1 MEIAALEPFVREL
14 AEESGALIRRY
25 FRSPSLAV
33 DAKDDATPV
42 TDADRHAEELLRA
55 RIRARFPDHGIVG
68 EELGAERADAE
79 WVWVLDPI
87 DGTKSFVSGVP
98 LFGTLI
104 GVLHRG
110 EPVLGAIHQPILHEL
125 CIGDGV
131 TTTLNGRPVRVRDT
145 ARLAD
150 AVVLA
155 SDTTTAARHQD
166 GDGWERL
173 VTSARWVRTW
183 GDCYGYLLVASGQA
197 DVMTDPIMSPWD
209 LLPLVPVVRGAGG
222 VITDWQG
229 GDPVRASSI
238 VAANPVLH
246 PQVIACLNARP
257 RHEASRP
264 SPWVVRFADL
274 IPKGATVLDVAAGSG
289 RHTRLFVE
297 RGHRVVAV
305 DRDVRELPGGCE
317 AIETDLEAG
326 GAWPL
331 GDRRFGGIVVTNYL
345 HRPLLPVLIDRLD
358 DGGVLVYETFARGN
372 ERFGKP
378 SNPDFLLEPGELL
391 RAVAG
396 RLRVV
401 AFEDVTLPDRVVQ
414 RIVAVRAAGGTGSA
428 RERTPAR

>member
-1 MEIAALEPFVREL
+1 MDRSGLERFVREL
-14 AEESGALIRRY
+14 AAESGAFIRGY

-42 TDADRHAEELLRA
+42 TDADRGAEELLRKRILA
-55 RIRARFPDHGIVG
+55 RYPDHGIMG
-68 EELGAERADAE
+68 EELGSERIDAE
-79 WVWVLDPI
+79 YVWVLDPI
-87 DGTKSFVSGVP
+87 DGTKSFVAGVP

-104 GVLHRG
+104 GLLHRG
-110 EPVLGAIHQPILHEL
+110 QPVLGAIHQPILGEL
-125 CIGDGV
+125 CLGDGTV
-131 TTTLNGRPVRVRDT
+131 TTLNDRPVRVRET

-166 GDGWERL
+166 ADGWERL

-209 LLPLVPVVRGAGG
+209 LLPLVPIIRGAGG

-229 GDPVRASSI
+229 GDPVHATSI

-246 PQVIACLNARP
+246 PEVIACLNSTP
-257 RHEASRP
+257 RHDASRP

-274 IPKGATVLDVAAGSG
+274 VPKGAPVLDVAAGGG
-289 RHTRLFVE
+289 RHTRLFTE
-297 RGHRVVAV
+297 RGHRVVAI
-305 DRDVRELPGGCE
+305 DRDPSDLPAGCE
-317 AIETDLEAG
+317 AIAADLEDG
-326 GAWPL
+326 GPWPL

-345 HRPLLPVLIDRLD
+345 HRPLLPVLVDRLT
-358 DGGVLVYETFARGN
+358 DGGVLIYETFAKGN

-378 SNPDFLLEPGELL
+378 SNPAFLLEPGELL

-396 RLRVV
+396 KLRIV
-401 AFEDVTLPDRVVQ
+401 AFEEATLPDRVVQ
-414 RIVAVRAAGGTGSA
+414 RIVAVRA
-428 RERTPAR
+428 

>member
-1 MEIAALEPFVREL
+1 MEIPGLRALVHEL

-25 FRSPSLAV
+25 FRSPALAV

-42 TDADRHAEELLRA
+42 TDADRGAEELLRK
-55 RIRARFPDHGIVG
+55 RILARFPDHGIIG
-68 EELGAERADAE
+68 EELGSERPDAE

-110 EPVLGAIHQPILHEL
+110 EPVLGAIHQPILREL
-125 CIGDGV
+125 CIGDGT

-145 ARLAD
+145 TRLAD

-166 GDGWERL
+166 AAGWERL
-173 VTSARWVRTW
+173 VSRARWVRTW
-183 GDCYGYLLVASGQA
+183 GDCYGYLLVATGRA

-209 LLPLVPVVRGAGG
+209 LLPLVPVIRGAGG
-222 VITDWQG
+222 VVTDWQG
-229 GDPVRASSI
+229 NDPVRATST
-238 VAANPVLH
+238 VAANSVLH
-246 PQVIACLNARP
+246 PQVIECLNGRP
-257 RHEASRP
+257 RHDASAP

-274 IPKGATVLDVAAGSG
+274 VPKGATILDVAAGGG

-317 AIETDLEAG
+317 AVQADLEDG
-326 GAWPL
+326 SPWPL
-331 GDRRFGGIVVTNYL
+331 GDRRFGGIVVTSYL
-345 HRPLLPVLIDRLD
+345 HRPLLPVLVDRLEA
-358 DGGVLVYETFARGN
+358 GGVLVYETFAKGN

-378 SNPDFLLEPGELL
+378 SNPAFLLEPGELL

-396 RLRVV
+396 KLRVV
-401 AFEDVTLPDRVVQ
+401 AFEDVILPDRVVQ
-414 RIVAVRAAGGTGSA
+414 RIVAVR
-428 RERTPAR
+428 E